1 VRRRRAAVGLVA
13 VVAVAVGVGVARAR
27 DGDVPSPV
35 AAVRAVVAP
44 EGDGGER
51 CSVPVLTQDWTA
63 GTLHLDVRS
72 VATGDPLGG
81 VRADEPA
88 STGSTL
94 KLLTAAAA
102 VESLG
107 PDATFA
113 TRVVR
118 GDDPG
123 TVVVVGGGDPTLSR
137 LPTGQE
143 SVYPDAPHLD
153 ALAEQV
159 LAARA
164 ADPDLARVPITT
176 LQVDASLFGGPVWL
190 DDWSDSART
199 SGSVPHITA
208 LMVDGDRDDPTEAYS
223 RRSDAAVTRAATALA
238 PLLGRTVSVDAELV
252 VADADAEVL
261 GEVRSAPVSTLV
273 AHLLTNS
280 DNALAEALGRHVA
293 LSEGVVG
300 AAGGGEAGAGTG
312 AGAGGAGAG
321 ASFGDVRAGVASAL
335 RGLDL
340 PGEGVVLA
348 DASGLSA
355 ADALPASTLTSLLL
369 EVARREGDLGVV
381 DDGLAVA
388 GRTGTLAEDGRFV
401 DEHPEAV
408 GAIRGKTGTLDD
420 MVGLAAIAEPDDGR
434 TVAFTIWAEDL
445 DPAVTSTDDAR
456 RQVDAL
462 AADLLACGAGVNG

>member
-1 VRRRRAAVGLVA
+1 MRRRRAAVGLVA
-13 VVAVAVGVGVARAR
+13 VVAVAVGVGVAAGR
-27 DGDVPSPV
+27 DDAPSPV
-35 AAVRAVVAP
+35 EAVRAVVAP

-118 GDDPG
+118 GDEPG

-153 ALAEQV
+153 DLAEQV
-159 LAARA
+159 LAVRA

-261 GEVRSAPVSTLV
+261 GEVRSAPVSALV

-280 DNALAEALGRHVA
+280 DNALAEALGRQVA
-293 LSEGVVG
+293 LAEGVVG
-300 AAGGGEAGAGTG
+300 AAGD
-312 AGAGGAGAG
+312 GAGGAGSG
-321 ASFGDVRAGVASAL
+321 ASFGDVRAGVGSAL

-340 PGEGVVLA
+340 LGDDAVLA

-355 ADALPASTLTSLLL
+355 ADALPASTLTRLLL

-381 DDGLAVA
+381 DDGLSVA

-408 GAIRGKTGTLDD
+408 GAVRGKTGTLDD

-434 TVAFTIWAEDL
+434 TVAFTIWAEGL
-445 DPAVTSTDDAR
+445 DPALTSTEDAR

-462 AADLLACGAGVNG
+462 AAVLLTCGAGVNG